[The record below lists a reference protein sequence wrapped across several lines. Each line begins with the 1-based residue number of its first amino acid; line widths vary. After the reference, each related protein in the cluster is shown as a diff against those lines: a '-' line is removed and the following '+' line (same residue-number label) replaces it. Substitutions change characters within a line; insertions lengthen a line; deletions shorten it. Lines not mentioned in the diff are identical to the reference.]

1 MAKRQAKRLKR
12 KLTPDERQRVKEV
25 REKIKQELP
34 EIKRKGR
41 AHKRASLTAR
51 KLIATLKD
59 AREQQGLSLADLK
72 ERTGISRE
80 AICALE
86 NSDSPNPTI
95 STLIR
100 YAEALDMQIAVK
112 PKN

>member
-1 MAKRQAKRLKR
+1 MAKRQAKRVKR
-12 KLTPDERQRVKEV
+12 KLTPDEKQRVKRV
-25 REKIKQELP
+25 REKIKDELP
-34 EIKRKGR
+34 EIKWKGR

-51 KLIATLKD
+51 KLIATLKE

-100 YAEALDMQIAVK
+100 YADAVGMQIKAE
-112 PKN
+112 PTN

>member
-1 MAKRQAKRLKR
+1 MAKRQAKRVKR
-12 KLTPDERQRVKEV
+12 KLTPDEKQRVNKA
-25 REKIKQELP
+25 REKIKEELP

-51 KLIATLKD
+51 KLIATLKE

-72 ERTGISRE
+72 ERTGMTRE

-95 STLIR
+95 STMTR
-100 YAEALDMQIAVK
+100 YADAVGMQIAVK